1 MRCRTHAAHGALWHP
16 MNSSFFGGR
25 HEEDD
30 AKQPSARAEPADQ
43 LMTGGA
49 AVITDNEARYIHRLE
64 VRQGETC

>member
-1 MRCRTHAAHGALWHP
+1 